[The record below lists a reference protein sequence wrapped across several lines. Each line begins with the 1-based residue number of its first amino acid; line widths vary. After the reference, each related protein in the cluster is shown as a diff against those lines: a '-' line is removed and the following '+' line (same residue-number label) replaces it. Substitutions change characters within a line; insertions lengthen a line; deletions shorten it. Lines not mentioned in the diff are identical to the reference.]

1 MTTAAEPD
9 VSVLVITYNHERF
22 IGRALESVLMQRGVQ
37 FEVIVSEDCSTDGTL
52 GIVRAAAAADSR
64 VAVIAS
70 ERNLG
75 CNETVLRALRAA
87 SGRYVSILDGDDFWI
102 VDDKLA
108 RQAALLDADLTL
120 GACFNNAQIVV
131 GDADQPGDKCWT
143 SADHKARM
151 SLAELWEGNPFATS
165 AGMLRRDALGSIGPW
180 YGEFGRARGTTMI
193 TDWPLYL
200 ACAERGDIAFNPEP
214 VSGYRLHEA
223 GVYSALPSRRK
234 LYFTAELYRRMDAG
248 FHYRHHA
255 LAAAGAASYFTGWM
269 NEFAARGD
277 TALARR
283 CAWYALRSGGI
294 RRAGGWRRWLAD
306 ANRSLRWSRR
316 AR

>member
-22 IGRALESVLMQRGVQ
+22 IGRALDSVLMQRGVR
-37 FEVIVSEDCSTDGTL
+37 FEVIVSEDCSSDGTL
-52 GIVRAAAAADSR
+52 GIVRAAAEANPGMT
-64 VAVIAS
+64 VIAS
-70 ERNLG
+70 DRNLA

-87 SGRYVSILDGDDFWI
+87 RGRYVSILDGDDFWI

-108 RQAALLDADLTL
+108 RQVALLDADPSL
-120 GACFNNAQIVV
+120 GACFNNARIVV
-131 GDADQPGDKCWT
+131 GDADEPGDKCWT
-143 SADHKARM
+143 SADHKARTG
-151 SLAELWEGNPFATS
+151 LAELWEGNPFATS
-165 AGMLRRDALGSIGPW
+165 AGMLRRDALAPIGSW

-200 ACAERGDIAFNPEP
+200 ACAERGDLAFRPEP

-223 GVYSALPSRRK
+223 GVYSPLPSGRK
-234 LYFTAELYRRMDAG
+234 LTLTAELYRRMDAG
-248 FHYRHHA
+248 FQHRHHA

-269 NEFAARGD
+269 NEFAKRGESG
-277 TALARR
+277 LARR

-294 RRAGGWRRWLAD
+294 RRAGGWRQWLAD